1 MYQCF
6 GLHYNTE
13 GNMLKVEEYLSK
25 NLEAARDIPEISGQF
40 VQMFQQTLKNNV
52 ALGHYSR
59 AIATLKVGFETSKK
73 KRDKDLRRVVEL
85 EWERMRTQLI
95 LNKADEEVVNQFL
108 KLTLEELP

>member
-1 MYQCF
+1 
-6 GLHYNTE
+6 
-13 GNMLKVEEYLSK
+13 MLKVEEYLSK

-52 ALGHYSR
+52 GLGHYSR

-73 KRDKDLRRVVEL
+73 KRDKDLRRVVQL
-85 EWERMRTQLI
+85 EWERMKNQLI